1 MKLIVLLLVVFAGI
15 FYLFGWDE
23 KKRVETVQAISKSP
37 AFTPARLDGVT
48 KIKGKRH
55 DSYLVHFKYEVNGV
69 TYRTTTTSTDEEG
82 ARRYASQ
89 PNVEVAYDLKN
100 PSTATLKR
108 YYDLRDK
115 RETVGR
121 ALFVGGVLS
130 LGMALPITFGI
141 AWPLGWLRRKKKTT
155 GSDAT

>member
-1 MKLIVLLLVVFAGI
+1 MKLIVLLIAVFAGM

-23 KKRVETVQAISKSP
+23 KKRVETVEAISKSP
-37 AFTPARLDGVT
+37 AFTPAKVDGVT
-48 KIKGKRH
+48 KTKGKRNET
-55 DSYLVHFKYEVNGV
+55 YRVHFKYEVNGV

-89 PNVEVAYDLKN
+89 PHPEVAYDSRN

-115 RETVGR
+115 QETVGR
-121 ALFVGGVLS
+121 ALFLGGILS
-130 LGMALPITFGI
+130 FAMALPITFGI
-141 AWPLGWLRRKKKTT
+141 AWPLGWLRRKKKSA
-155 GSDAT
+155 GLGAP